1 MCAQAGAGSGKK
13 VTTSLLTSGLIVGA
27 HASTRSPSW
36 RSKYVQTLIHGVVQN
51 VVYCVALQHVIPGRI
66 EFNCNILYRVPA
78 WFPTDATRLR
88 LLRVFGHLFSWSTLS
103 KHNSECLV
111 YIAAFTWAPRMRAK
125 RDAPARLLQNAQDR
139 QTSSRNAQSS
149 REGGNRGG

>member
-1 MCAQAGAGSGKK
+1 MCVVCAQAGAGSGKK

-66 EFNCNILYRVPA
+66 ELQHFIPGTSMVSHGCDKASSFACVWA
-78 WFPTDATRLR
+78 S
-88 LLRVFGHLFSWSTLS
+88 VF
-103 KHNSECLV
+103 V
-111 YIAAFTWAPRMRAK
+111 V
-125 RDAPARLLQNAQDR
+125 NA
-139 QTSSRNAQSS
+139 
-149 REGGNRGG
+149 E